1 MLSNYDKTVSEL
13 NKNVIDLG
21 IKIEKAVE
29 LAWKALETRDIAL
42 AAKVY
47 NGDDEID
54 QLVKECMRKD
64 LNVSMLQSP
73 AASDWRSLMA
83 TLKILSDLERIADHC
98 ADICHYVMNLEKNH
112 HNVPLPEGLKE
123 MYGVMASMV
132 SDVLDF
138 YEGKDSSQADLM
150 KDKDDIVDMAFVHL
164 MDEIAK
170 AITENPQNANDY
182 ISFVLVV
189 KYIERMAD
197 HANNIAEWIIY
208 REKNEIN
215 I

>member
-1 MLSNYDKTVSEL
+1 
-13 NKNVIDLG
+13 
-21 IKIEKAVE
+21 
-29 LAWKALETRDIAL
+29 
-42 AAKVY
+42 
-47 NGDDEID
+47 
-54 QLVKECMRKD
+54 
-64 LNVSMLQSP
+64 
-73 AASDWRSLMA
+73 
-83 TLKILSDLERIADHC
+83 
-98 ADICHYVMNLEKNH
+98 
-112 HNVPLPEGLKE
+112 